1 MNLKTKLLLIVVLL
15 FNITLIAQ
23 NSFLLTGTVT
33 SKTDNMPIPG
43 ANVVVI
49 NTTNGVSTDF
59 DGIYRLEVNSG
70 DVIQVSFLGY
80 VSQTSIVANQ
90 TKLNFEL
97 EEDLNQLDEVVV
109 IGYGTQKKSHTTGS
123 ISKVV
128 NDDLDQ
134 IAVSRVDEALVG
146 QVSGVNIQATDG
158 EAGAAPTISIRGV
171 GSMAGDSTP
180 LIVVDGIIV
189 DSDFLGSLNM
199 NDVKSF
205 EILKDAAS
213 SSIYGSKGANGII
226 MISMKDGV
234 EGKTRFSYNGFT
246 GWKEAKH
253 SDSYTFSIAET
264 AEAELAANGVLSDQT
279 KYKQLIGIDRSWQ
292 DVIFDGGVIS
302 SHTLSARGGND
313 KTKFVTSLNYSDD
326 EGVLLT
332 DNFTRYGMR
341 VKLDHKI
348 GEKFRIG
355 VNLSP
360 SYTVRRRF
368 DGSTHDILRQTNWLP
383 VYHDANTIQYVDRN
397 VYPDVQ
403 IGDYARQRHFDNYD
417 LSQDIP
423 GAGTSV
429 DISNTSNQNPA
440 AKVLERE
447 RYDKK
452 FKMYGSFYGQYE
464 IINGLTFKTTASG
477 SYQDTKRT
485 RWQGIES
492 NRNGASAAQ
501 MSEIAQKEIYLISDN
516 FFNYNTTLGEKH
528 DIGATVG
535 VVFESRQSFF
545 SSISGTG
552 YTSDAVK
559 QITNAATISD
569 ADAFEWEKNG
579 VSLVS
584 RFNYAYANKY
594 LFSLSFRRDG
604 SSIFGSDYKYG
615 NFPAASIGWN
625 IGNENFLQDSN
636 IISNLKLRASY
647 GVTGNDRL
655 NTGSVDPDV
664 SSSSSNLSTGNILV
678 DYYPSLALLNASTA
692 SIDGSISAGFSPLNI
707 ANPELQWERLV
718 EINPGIDFGFFDNVI
733 SGSVDWYQ
741 RTSDQLLLNNPIS
754 YTTGFNSALV
764 NLGEVKNEGWEFEL
778 RTRNI
783 SKEKISWRSTIIAT
797 VNENT
802 LVDFADSNGQI
813 QSVDAKR
820 AAEWINLEG
829 LPISTFYGWV
839 VDRDIPLEYLNNPYH
854 PVGAEAQDVYVKDL
868 NGDGLIDD
876 EDKAALGDPYPD
888 LVWSFTNDFKFGPM
902 DFSFMFQGS
911 HGAEIRNMGD
921 QYIFNQFNSRQDFDP
936 AITPDQQFI
945 KQKIFTNDIIQDA
958 SYVSLRNVNLGYN
971 FAEDLL
977 SRNGISAFRIYISG
991 QNLIYRTA
999 DGYTGFNPESI
1010 DRHSPTTYGYQRAG
1024 SPIYSTISLG
1034 LNLDF

>member
-1 MNLKTKLLLIVVLL
+1 MNFKTKLTLIVILL

-33 SKTDNMPIPG
+33 STFDNMPIPG
-43 ANVVVI
+43 ANVVVV
-49 NTTNGVSTDF
+49 NTTNGAITDF
-59 DGIYRLEVNSG
+59 DGNYQLEVNSG
-70 DVIQVSFLGY
+70 DVIQVSYLGY
-80 VSQTSIVANQ
+80 VSQTMIVENQ

-97 EEDLNQLDEVVV
+97 EEDLNELDEVVV
-109 IGYGTQKKSHTTGS
+109 IGYGTSKKSHTTGS

-128 NDDLDQ
+128 NDDLNQ
-134 IAVSRVDEALVG
+134 IAVSRVDEALIG
-146 QVSGVNIQATDG
+146 QVSGVNIQSTDG
-158 EAGAAPTISIRGV
+158 EAGAAPTITIRGV

-226 MISMKDGV
+226 MISMKEGV
-234 EGKTRFSYNGFT
+234 EGKTRFSYNGFS
-246 GWKEAKH
+246 GVKEAKH

-264 AEAELAANGVLSDQT
+264 AAAELAANGVLSDRT

-292 DVIFDGGVIS
+292 DVIFDGGVIN
-302 SHTLSARGGND
+302 SHSLSARGGND
-313 KTKFVTSLNYSDD
+313 KTKFITSLNYSDD
-326 EGVLLT
+326 GGVLLT
-332 DNFTRYGMR
+332 DNFTKYGMR
-341 VKLDHKI
+341 LKVDQKV
-348 GEKFRIG
+348 GNKFRIG

-383 VYHDANTIQYVDRN
+383 VYHDANTIQYVDRG

-417 LSQDIP
+417 LYGDGS
-423 GAGTSV
+423 TLV

-452 FKMYGSFYGQYE
+452 FKLYGSFYGQYE
-464 IINGLTFKTTASG
+464 IIDGLTFKTTMSG

-516 FFNYNTTLGEKH
+516 FFNYNTTLGGKH

-535 VVFESRQSFF
+535 MVFESKQNFF

-579 VSLVS
+579 ISFVS
-584 RFNYAYANKY
+584 RFNYAYDNKY
-594 LFSLSFRRDG
+594 LLSVSFRRDG

-625 IGNENFLQDSN
+625 VANENFLQDSN
-636 IISNLKLRASY
+636 VVNNLKFRASY

-655 NTGSVDPDV
+655 NTGSIDPDV
-664 SSSSSNLSTGNILV
+664 SSGTTQTLSTGNILV

-692 SIDGSISAGFSPLNI
+692 SIGGNVLPGFSPLNI

-718 EINPGIDFGFFDNVI
+718 EINPGVDFGFFDNII

-783 SKEKISWRSTIIAT
+783 SKEKFSWRSTVIAT
-797 VNENT
+797 TNKNT

-813 QSVDAKR
+813 QNIDAKR

-829 LPISTFYGWV
+829 QPISTFYGWV

-854 PVGAEAQDVYVKDL
+854 PIGGEAQDVYVKDL

-876 EDKAALGDPYPD
+876 EDKAALGDPYPE
-888 LVWSFTNDFKFGPM
+888 LVWSFTNDFKFGPL
-902 DFSFMFQGS
+902 DLSFMFQGS

-921 QYIFNQFNSRQDFDP
+921 QYIFNQFNSGQDFDP

-958 SYVSLRNVNLGYN
+958 SYVSLRNVNLG
-971 FAEDLL
+971 FSFDEGLL
-977 SRNGISAFRIYISG
+977 SRNGISAFRIYVSG
-991 QNLIYRTA
+991 QNLVYRTA

-1010 DRHSPTTYGYQRAG
+1010 DKHSPTTYGYQRAG

-1034 LNLDF
+1034 LNIDF